1 MKSDIVPKKLSMLPR
16 ARELR
21 RNMTPQEHK
30 LWFGFLRDYPVKF
43 YKQRIIECFI
53 VDFYCSKA
61 QLVIEV
67 DGGQHYT
74 EQGEQYDAERTNI
87 LRKYRLQVL
96 RFPNNAVDKNCEGV
110 CQVIHQ
116 TVQERLGVNP
126 DDLWEEE

>member
-1 MKSDIVPKKLSMLPR
+1 MI
-16 ARELR
+16 EL
-21 RNMTPQEHK
+21 
-30 LWFGFLRDYPVKF
+30 
-43 YKQRIIECFI
+43 
-53 VDFYCSKA
+53 
-61 QLVIEV
+61 

-96 RFPNNAVDKNCEGV
+96 RFPNNAVDKNFEGV

-126 DDLWEEE
+126 DDLWEE

>member
-1 MKSDIVPKKLSMLPR
+1 MKEDFVPKNLKMVSR

-21 RNMTPQEHK
+21 RNMTPQERK
-30 LWFGFLRDYPVKF
+30 LWHGFLKNYPIRF
-43 YKQRIIECFI
+43 YRQRIIECFI

-96 RFPNNAVDKNCEGV
+96 RFPNNAVDKNFEGV